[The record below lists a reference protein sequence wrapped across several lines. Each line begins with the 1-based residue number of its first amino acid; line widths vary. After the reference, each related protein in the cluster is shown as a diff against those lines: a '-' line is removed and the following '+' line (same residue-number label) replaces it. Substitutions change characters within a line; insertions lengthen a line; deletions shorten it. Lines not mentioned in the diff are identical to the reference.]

1 MNKGILNQIEKQYPF
16 LYQREISILLVVVD
30 YLLFRLFFINS
41 LVFQNS
47 IINNFIFPLIWIVLN
62 YIFSQYIIFKKY
74 NVKNI
79 IKKIFFSQ
87 IANVITCFII
97 ILNITL
103 ISFKNFSFHDG
114 VNFFGYS
121 ILISLISCFCRL
133 LIIYVTK
140 KRNKKNL
147 VFGFWGTNEKFEII
161 KSLYLR
167 YINFEV
173 EFELINNENLNSMFD
188 KVDKI
193 LVPIDFKFEKE
204 LAKIN
209 YPKKE
214 EINNKFIDLTNWSS
228 FILQRYPYIIL
239 EKDKKIL
246 YGFSLIHK
254 KLSYRLK
261 IFIEFIISLFLIILF
276 SPLILFFGIIIKLE
290 DGGPIFYTQKR
301 TGLNGK
307 VFDIYKLRSMKI
319 DSEKGKAMWT
329 FIGDNRVTKIGKF
342 LRKSR
347 FDEIPQLL
355 CVLKGD
361 MSLIGPRPERPEFD
375 KMLSKEIKHYNSRNS
390 LKPGISGWSQVSYPY
405 GASVRDAEIKLSFDI
420 YYIKNFSLIFD
431 LLIFFKT
438 IRLVLRL
445 ENSQPRKKN
454 KDI

>member
-1 MNKGILNQIEKQYPF
+1 
-16 LYQREISILLVVVD
+16 
-30 YLLFRLFFINS
+30 
-41 LVFQNS
+41 
-47 IINNFIFPLIWIVLN
+47 
-62 YIFSQYIIFKKY
+62 
-74 NVKNI
+74 
-79 IKKIFFSQ
+79 
-87 IANVITCFII
+87 
-97 ILNITL
+97 
-103 ISFKNFSFHDG
+103 
-114 VNFFGYS
+114 
-121 ILISLISCFCRL
+121 
-133 LIIYVTK
+133 LIIYFTNK
-140 KRNKKNL
+140 INKKIL

-167 YINFEV
+167 YINFKV
-173 EFELINNENLNSMFD
+173 EFKLINNENFNFMID

-193 LVPIDFKFEKE
+193 LIPIDFKFEKE
-204 LAKIN
+204 LEKIN
-209 YPKKE
+209 YTKRE
-214 EINNKFIDLTNWSS
+214 EINNKFIDLTSWSS
-228 FILQRYPYIIL
+228 FFLQRYPYIII

-246 YGFSLIHK
+246 HDLNLIQK
-254 KLSYRLK
+254 KLSYKLK

-276 SPLILFFGIIIKLE
+276 TPIILFFGIIIKLE

-307 VFDIYKLRSMKI
+307 IFDIYKLRTMKI
-319 DSEKGKAMWT
+319 DSEKGKAMWSY
-329 FIGDNRVTKIGKF
+329 IGDNRITKIGQF

-347 FDEIPQLL
+347 FDELPQLL

-375 KMLSKEIKHYNSRNS
+375 EMLSKEIKIYNARNF

-454 KDI
+454 EDI